1 MASEM
6 QQTFDWNSVQASEN
20 DDRSFLN
27 FDKENT
33 PLVMKFE
40 ENDPCWT
47 GVPVGDKFQRT
58 KWMFKVEAG
67 NYEKMIFSVS
77 SKVLMRELAKIRPL
91 KGKTVE
97 IVRAGQGFDTQYTV
111 KVL

>member
-1 MASEM
+1 MVSEI
-6 QQTFDWNSVQASEN
+6 QTFDWNSVQASEN
-20 DDRSFLN
+20 DERSFLN

-40 ENDPCWT
+40 ENDPFWT
-47 GVPVGDKFQRT
+47 GIPVGDKFQRT
-58 KWMFKVEAG
+58 KWMFKVEAD

-77 SKVLMRELAKIRPL
+77 SKALMRELAKIRPL

-97 IVRAGQGFDTQYTV
+97 IQRVGQGFDTHYIV